1 MNFNMTDD
9 EVEVAREILAQSHRE
24 LLLEIAR
31 AEHHEFRAALQQREE
46 VLKRLLEKLVVPE
59 PADF

>member
-1 MNFNMTDD
+1 MNFNMTGD
-9 EVEVAREILAQSHRE
+9 EAEVVKEILEQSHRE

-46 VLKRLLEKLVVPE
+46 VLKRLLDKLGVPE
-59 PADF
+59 PAHF